1 MDATPIRADAALAT
15 LADPSRRSVLAS
27 AVGIVVATAL
37 ADWSSV
43 VAAAAAPAAA
53 GTSLSAADAADVEAI
68 TAQIVPTDDTPGAR
82 EAGVVHFVD
91 RALAT
96 FFSAQAAVFLAGLGD
111 FRARYA
117 AAYPA
122 RGAFATWSSAEQYEY
137 LATVDQTPFFTTLR
151 DLTVVGLL
159 CKPEYGGNR
168 DGIGWRMIG
177 FVDEHAFQPPFGYYD
192 RDYPGFSTDGSAR

>member
-1 MDATPIRADAALAT
+1 MDPTPIRADDALSAV
-15 LADPSRRSVLAS
+15 ADPSRRSMLVS
-27 AVGIVVATAL
+27 AVGIVVASAL

-43 VAAAAAPAAA
+43 IAAAAAPATAA
-53 GTSLSAADAADVEAI
+53 TSLSAADAADVEAI

-82 EAGVVHFVD
+82 EAGVVHFID

-96 FFSAQAAVFLAGLGD
+96 FFSAQAAGFLDGLGE
-111 FRARYA
+111 FRVRHA

-122 RGAFATWSSAEQYEY
+122 RGAFATWSSTDQYEY
-137 LATVDQTPFFTTLR
+137 LATVDKTPFFTTLR
-151 DLTVVGLL
+151 DLTVIGLL

-192 RDYPGFSTDGSAR
+192 RDYPGFSADGGAR